1 MAFLKVF
8 SFFFATAP
16 SFVPLAVI
24 FKIFMSIIISIFKII
39 LILNTIILFIYSLFN
54 FKIYNS
60 FDKSVDKNEDF
71 IKMASNKL
79 FYIPFTLIIMS
90 FLSLMVLNYVNN
102 KSQTEALKK
111 YLTEKNINKIP
122 NTNLII
128 QKDNIHFIKDKGR
141 VLVDSIYSYEKV
153 TFKRDIN
160 DTTLY
165 WIYFI
170 RKDEP
175 IANINVK

>member
-1 MAFLKVF
+1 
-8 SFFFATAP
+8 
-16 SFVPLAVI
+16 
-24 FKIFMSIIISIFKII
+24 
-39 LILNTIILFIYSLFN
+39 
-54 FKIYNS
+54 
-60 FDKSVDKNEDF
+60 
-71 IKMASNKL
+71 MASNKL

-90 FLSLMVLNYVNN
+90 FLSLMVLNFVNN
-102 KSQTEALKK
+102 KNQTESLKK
-111 YLTEKNINKIP
+111 YLSENNINRIP
-122 NTNLII
+122 NTKYSIKKEDIN
-128 QKDNIHFIKDKGR
+128 FIKDKGR